1 MKRYLTPLIL
11 LCLFPLS
18 LLLIFMAKS
27 NPTTLTALYSERF
40 NQWVVEKLSQLTGI
54 LPFSLFEWLIYFL
67 ILMILGYFGLTL
79 YQVAK
84 YPKTWWSIIGRFFLH
99 LLSFASLLYFLFT
112 ILWGLNYYKTPLE
125 ETLQLNLSPRS
136 VEELALLYDYLINQ
150 TNETRTQVFEN
161 EDGIFTINETV
172 SEIFKRAP
180 LGYAAAAT
188 TYPFLGGDYGLP
200 KAVFLSDLMSYTNI
214 TGIYSPFTAEANV
227 NVSVPKS
234 TLLFTTMHEMAH
246 QRGFASEN
254 EANFIAYLTCI
265 AHPDVDFQYSG
276 YLNALSYVNRALAL
290 VDRETLI
297 TLNEKLSDGVRRD
310 LNDQRDYWKQYEG
323 KVEET
328 FIQMN
333 QTYLK
338 LNGVN
343 DGVQSYGRVVDLLLA
358 YYEPIN

>member
-1 MKRYLTPLIL
+1 MKRYLPQLIL

-18 LLLIFMAKS
+18 FFLIFLAKS
-27 NPTTLTALYSERF
+27 NPPLLTQVYSEQINRWMI
-40 NQWVVEKLSQLTGI
+40 QKLSQLTGI
-54 LPFSLFEWLIYFL
+54 LPFSLFEMLIYG
-67 ILMILGYFGLTL
+67 LMLVLMGYLGLSL

-84 YPKTWWSIIGRFFLH
+84 SPTTWMSSLGHFFLNV
-99 LLSFASLLYFLFT
+99 LSSASLLYFIFIT
-112 ILWGLNYYKTPLE
+112 LWGLNYYRIPLE
-125 ETLQLNLSPRS
+125 DTLQLNLSPRS
-136 VEELALLYDYLINQ
+136 VEELVTLYNDLITQ
-150 TNETRTQVFEN
+150 TNESREQVLETN
-161 EDGIFTINETV
+161 EGIFTTNETV
-172 SEIFKRAP
+172 TDLFKRAP
-180 LGYAAAAT
+180 LGYEAAAT
-188 TYPFLGGDYGLP
+188 QYPFLGGDYGLP

-227 NVSVPKS
+227 NVSVPET

-276 YLNALSYVNRALAL
+276 YLNALSYVNRALAR
-290 VDRETLI
+290 VDREQLI
-297 TLNEKLSDGVRRD
+297 LLNEKLSDGVRRD
-310 LNDQRDYWKQYEG
+310 LNFQTKYWKQYEG

-328 FIQMN
+328 FTQMN

-338 LNGVN
+338 LNGVT

-358 YYEPIN
+358 YYDARP

>member
-1 MKRYLTPLIL
+1 
-11 LCLFPLS
+11 
-18 LLLIFMAKS
+18 
-27 NPTTLTALYSERF
+27 
-40 NQWVVEKLSQLTGI
+40 
-54 LPFSLFEWLIYFL
+54 
-67 ILMILGYFGLTL
+67 
-79 YQVAK
+79 
-84 YPKTWWSIIGRFFLH
+84 
-99 LLSFASLLYFLFT
+99 
-112 ILWGLNYYKTPLE
+112 
-125 ETLQLNLSPRS
+125 
-136 VEELALLYDYLINQ
+136 
-150 TNETRTQVFEN
+150 
-161 EDGIFTINETV
+161 
-172 SEIFKRAP
+172 
-180 LGYAAAAT
+180 
-188 TYPFLGGDYGLP
+188 
-200 KAVFLSDLMSYTNI
+200 
-214 TGIYSPFTAEANV
+214 
-227 NVSVPKS
+227 
-234 TLLFTTMHEMAH
+234 MHEMAH

-328 FIQMN
+328 FTQMN